1 MVGRLLARL
10 RSDGNRG
17 FKLRHY
23 RLPVKTRLF
32 VGDGLGIMPYLTT
45 RAAIN
50 GSVIDHGTSSTIRW
64 VLDDRRKRG
73 VETTLR

>member
-1 MVGRLLARL
+1 
-10 RSDGNRG
+10 
-17 FKLRHY
+17 
-23 RLPVKTRLF
+23 LPVKTRLF

-64 VLDDRRKRG
+64 VLDDRPHVSHIHLEHGGDLFER
-73 VETTLR
+73 V